1 MKIIAKNGSDFRPAG
16 GDFSTTTLIE
26 LSADQN
32 SKRIPSNVL
41 LLIDSS
47 SSMGGNKWSTVK
59 QAAVELIE
67 TMKDEDRVGVVLFG
81 STAKEI
87 FPLASLAQNRSTMIE
102 AMKKLEAPSGVTNLE
117 AGLKMAYGCFDAR
130 SSSDKV
136 KRVNHII
143 LLTDGFPTDKE
154 GYRIEETTRFED
166 IVAKSEHVTL
176 TGVGIGSADDY
187 DSNFISRI
195 SELGRGSFYHANDL
209 NKFKEGLQ
217 AEIQKLD
224 SSVVGNLVLK
234 FHDIDSRFMRIA
246 KISPEIVVYDIPG
259 NTKVFELSTG
269 SMTKDMTSFIV
280 QTNSQGKGTAG
291 SEMHLFSI
299 TAEFDGKPSETIPVK
314 IKCTDKESDLA
325 QVDPDVFRAVQ
336 VLQVHLNGEQIQASI
351 ESGDKAKATRL
362 IENTTKI
369 SSNLGQDKVT
379 RALTKLAVDIKAG
392 KSVSDDLATIKDE
405 SKKTKLLMS

>member
-1 MKIIAKNGSDFRPAG
+1 MKIITRNGSDFRPAG

-26 LSADQN
+26 LSPDQG
-32 SKRIPSNVL
+32 SKRIPSNVV

-59 QAAVELIE
+59 QAAVELVE
-67 TMKDEDRVGVVLFG
+67 SLKDEDRVGVVLFG
-81 STAKEI
+81 SQAKEI
-87 FPLASLAQNRSTMIE
+87 FPLASLSQNRGTMIE
-102 AMKKLEAPSGVTNLE
+102 ALKKLESPSGVTNLE
-117 AGLKMAYGCFDAR
+117 AGLQQAYGCFDAR

-143 LLTDGFPTDKE
+143 LLTDGFPTDKQ
-154 GYRIEETTRFED
+154 GYRIEETGRYED
-166 IVAKSEHVTL
+166 IVGKSEHITL

-187 DSNFISRI
+187 DSNFISRL
-195 SELGRGSFYHANDL
+195 SEIGRGSYYHANDL
-209 NKFKEGLQ
+209 TKFKEGLQ

-224 SSVVGNLVLK
+224 SSVVGNLTLK
-234 FHDIDSRFMRIA
+234 FSDIGSRFMRIA
-246 KISPEIVVYDIPG
+246 KISPEITVYDIPG

-280 QTNSQGKGTAG
+280 QTNSQGNGSPG
-291 SEMHLFSI
+291 SEIHLFSI
-299 TAEFDGKPSETIPVK
+299 SVEYDGKTTEVIPVK
-314 IKCTDKESDLA
+314 IKCTDKESDLS

-336 VLQVHLNGEQIQASI
+336 VLQVHLNGEQIQASLQ
-351 ESGDKAKATRL
+351 SGDKAKATRL

-369 SSNLGQDKVT
+369 ASNLGQAKVT
-379 RALTKLAVDIKAG
+379 RALTQLAVDIKAG

-405 SKKTKLLMS
+405 AKKTKLLMS